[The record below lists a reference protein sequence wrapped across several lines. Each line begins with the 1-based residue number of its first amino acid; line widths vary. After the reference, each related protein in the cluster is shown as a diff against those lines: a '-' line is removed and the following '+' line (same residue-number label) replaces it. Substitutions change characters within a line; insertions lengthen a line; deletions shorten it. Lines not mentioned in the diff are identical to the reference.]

1 MNQENNVK
9 YYLLQKALDLLV
21 EQGAINEEEHART
34 SRYNAEILHPDR
46 EYIR

>member
-1 MNQENNVK
+1 MSQQNNVK
-9 YYLLQKALDLLV
+9 FYLLQKALDFLL
-21 EQGAINEEEHART
+21 EKRAITQEEFERA